1 MLDLKIDR
9 LQIEIND
16 ALGHEHRIGGI
27 AEQAAALF
35 AEQIDIRYGNGRSYR
50 SRGIGSIGA
59 RPVSLDLSRT
69 SDEGASRSIAEAWLD
84 ALALRL
90 KQ

>member
-9 LQIEIND
+9 LQLEINN
-16 ALGHEHRIGGI
+16 AAGHEHRIGGI
-27 AEQAAALF
+27 AQRAAALF
-35 AEQIDIRYGNGRSYR
+35 AEQIDIRYGNGGSYP
-50 SRGIGSIGA
+50 SQNMGSVGA

-69 SDEGASRSIAEAWLD
+69 GDEHAAQSIARAWLD

-90 KQ
+90 KL

>member
-9 LQIEIND
+9 LRIEIND
-16 ALGHEHRIGGI
+16 AAGHEHRIGGI
-27 AEQAAALF
+27 AERAAALF
-35 AEQIDIRYGNGRSYR
+35 AQQIDIRYGDGRSYP
-50 SRGIGSIGA
+50 SRNAGSVAA

-69 SDEGASRSIAEAWLD
+69 SDEQASRSIAKAWLD

>member
-16 ALGHEHRIGGI
+16 AAGHEHRIGGI
-27 AEQAAALF
+27 AQRAAALF
-35 AEQIDIRYGNGRSYR
+35 AAQIDLRYGDGRLYPSQ
-50 SRGIGSIGA
+50 SVGSFGA

-69 SDEGASRSIAEAWLD
+69 SDEHAAQSIAGAWLE

>member
-9 LQIEIND
+9 LQIDIND
-16 ALGHEHRIGGI
+16 AAGHEHRIGGI
-27 AEQAAALF
+27 AERAAALF
-35 AEQIDIRYGNGRSYR
+35 AEQIDIRYGGGQSYP
-50 SRGIGSIGA
+50 SRNVGNVEGQ
-59 RPVSLDLSRT
+59 PVRLDLNRT
-69 SDEGASRSIAEAWLD
+69 SDEQAARSIAGAWLD